1 MSHNASRDFP
11 SQVIEFTKIFF
22 TLHVIRNRH
31 YIVIYYNYIRFFTA
45 TLQVYLPQVQ
55 HPGRGLGSL
64 VEAL

>member
-31 YIVIYYNYIRFFTA
+31 YIVIYYNYIRFLQPHYKFTYPKFSA
-45 TLQVYLPQVQ
+45 LAED
-55 HPGRGLGSL
+55 LG
-64 VEAL
+64 A